1 MLITTPAT
9 VIEDYAL
16 IEDYAVV
23 ALTAAPAAQ
32 RPLAGFGAGAFACGS
47 ANAVSSIAEAAGAPA
62 LPRIR
67 RPLGVGGL
75 GHGVQRGDAS
85 SRIGQDSPAS
95 TKPNQMTRVYPAAPG
110 VVGPYPARE
119 PGPV

>member
-16 IEDYAVV
+16 IEDRAVV
-23 ALTAAPAAQ
+23 GLTAVPAAT
-32 RPLAGFGAGAFACGS
+32 RPLAGFGAGAFACDS
-47 ANAVSSIAEAAGAPA
+47 AQAASSTAEATGA
-62 LPRIR
+62 LPRFR

-75 GHGVQRGDAS
+75 GHGVQRGDAAS
-85 SRIGQDSPAS
+85 GIGQDSPAS

-110 VVGPYPARE
+110 EVGPYPARE
-119 PGPV
+119 PDPV